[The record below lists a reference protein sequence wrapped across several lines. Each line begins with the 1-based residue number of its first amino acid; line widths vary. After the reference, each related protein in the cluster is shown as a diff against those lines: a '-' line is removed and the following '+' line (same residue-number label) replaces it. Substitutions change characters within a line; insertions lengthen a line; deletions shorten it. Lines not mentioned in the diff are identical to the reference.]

1 MIYSLRFQAMVEIVF
16 STITCL
22 KITDVY
28 AKIKSVRY
36 RNKFIKDKNITEGK
50 MFDMNQVG
58 ANICKFRKS
67 IGITQMDLA
76 DKLGISFQAVSN
88 WERGI
93 SMPDISKL
101 NELSVLFDISIDE
114 ILGNERACTVIKN
127 LLNDK
132 PTDDISIEE
141 ISEIAPILHEDEVE
155 SLIKDKD
162 GISIEEFSKLAPFL
176 SQEYID
182 KIAKE
187 ILKENG
193 TLKSCN
199 SLLAF
204 VSSEIIDEAASEI
217 FKRTG
222 EVGELQYLAPF
233 MSKKLIWEISD
244 ISYKTK
250 NIASLSPIAPFID
263 EEKMNEYA
271 LTDYSV
277 NGINSLVPVAPFISS
292 DLLNRLT
299 KETLEKKGLIGI
311 VPIMPFV
318 SHKIV
323 EDYIDKE
330 GIK

>member
-1 MIYSLRFQAMVEIVF
+1 MYPAR
-16 STITCL
+16 
-22 KITDVY
+22 
-28 AKIKSVRY
+28 
-36 RNKFIKDKNITEGK
+36 
-50 MFDMNQVG
+50 
-58 ANICKFRKS
+58 RK
-67 IGITQMDLA
+67 
-76 DKLGISFQAVSN
+76 VC
-88 WERGI
+88 
-93 SMPDISKL
+93 
-101 NELSVLFDISIDE
+101 V
-114 ILGNERACTVIKN
+114 IL
-127 LLNDK
+127 
-132 PTDDISIEE
+132 P
-141 ISEIAPILHEDEVE
+141 
-155 SLIKDKD
+155 
-162 GISIEEFSKLAPFL
+162 
-176 SQEYID
+176 
-182 KIAKE
+182 KE

-299 KETLEKKGLIGI
+299 KETL
-311 VPIMPFV
+311 
-318 SHKIV
+318 
-323 EDYIDKE
+323 
-330 GIK
+330 

>member
-1 MIYSLRFQAMVEIVF
+1 MVEIVF

-22 KITDVY
+22 KIKAVY

-36 RNKFIKDKNITEGK
+36 RNKFINDKNITEGK

-132 PTDDISIEE
+132 PTADISIEE
-141 ISEIAPILHEDEVE
+141 IREIAPILHEDEVE
-155 SLIKDKD
+155 SLIEDKD
-162 GISIEEFSKLAPFL
+162 GISIEEISKLAPFL

-187 ILKENG
+187 ILKE
-193 TLKSCN
+193 
-199 SLLAF
+199 
-204 VSSEIIDEAASEI
+204 
-217 FKRTG
+217 
-222 EVGELQYLAPF
+222 
-233 MSKKLIWEISD
+233 KK
-244 ISYKTK
+244 KTK
-250 NIASLSPIAPFID
+250 YWFVKKMEGGYQALSHLID
-263 EEKMNEYA
+263 NE
-271 LTDYSV
+271 TT
-277 NGINSLVPVAPFISS
+277 GIHF
-292 DLLNRLT
+292 D
-299 KETLEKKGLIGI
+299 TLEKLCNVLECEPGDILVLK
-311 VPIMPFV
+311 
-318 SHKIV
+318 KR
-323 EDYIDKE
+323 KE
-330 GIK
+330 KLKK